1 MVNQPIIPCLT
12 ESEVGHG
19 ISGRTEWHGT
29 ARNARNGGAKTET
42 RNARNGARNARN
54 VRNTAKAIPIG
65 STSAQIEAYLFGVWK
80 YASMVYV
87 SIHLIIHAHTHT
99 HTKCACT
106 THTGEC
112 PLCLCLCARAA
123 IYMSLMRERRDKRS
137 RKLGFS

>member
-1 MVNQPIIPCLT
+1 MLEQSTSGRTLMDNQPIIPCLT

-19 ISGRTEWHGT
+19 IFGRTEWHGT

-80 YASMVYV
+80 YTSMVYV

-99 HTKCACT
+99 HTPNVHARHTPANAPCACA
-106 THTGEC
+106 C
-112 PLCLCLCARAA
+112 VRAPQS
-123 IYMSLMRERRDKRS
+123 I
-137 RKLGFS
+137 